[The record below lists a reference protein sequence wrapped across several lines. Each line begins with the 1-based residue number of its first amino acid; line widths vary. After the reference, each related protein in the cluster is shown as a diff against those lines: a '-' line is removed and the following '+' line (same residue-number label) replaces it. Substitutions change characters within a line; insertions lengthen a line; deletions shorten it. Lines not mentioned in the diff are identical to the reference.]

1 MISSEQ
7 KRTVGTM
14 SAARVIHEFETKESL
29 MDSVAEYIVKIGNS
43 AISQRGRFIVA
54 VSGGSMPQQLG
65 SDRLVNAA
73 TDWSR
78 WHVVYA
84 DERFVPTD
92 HADSNHAATHTH
104 WLSRVAIPPANVH
117 TMQFDSAEQSVD
129 RAAQLYESVLE
140 GLFAAQGS
148 DGSDDGVVELD
159 LVLLGLGPDGH
170 TASLFPGHP
179 LLAER
184 DRLVAPISD
193 SPKPPP
199 QRITF
204 TFPLINAARNVAFIA
219 TGAAK
224 QAPLQQIFESADCAL
239 PAALVRPAAT
249 PVVWFVDSD
258 AVGWKKPSL

>member
-1 MISSEQ
+1 MTDSN
-7 KRTVGTM
+7 
-14 SAARVIHEFETKESL
+14 RVIHEFSTKESL
-29 MDSVAEYIVKIGNS
+29 MDGVAEYVVKIANS
-43 AISQRGRFIVA
+43 AIAQRNRFVVA

-65 SDRLVNAA
+65 SDRLVNSA

-84 DERFVPTD
+84 DERFVPLTD
-92 HADSNHAATHTH
+92 ADSNHAATHTH
-104 WLSRVAIPPANVH
+104 LLSRVPIPAANVH
-117 TMQFDSAEQSVD
+117 TLQFDAAEKSVD
-129 RAAQLYESVLE
+129 RAAQLYESALE
-140 GLFAAQGS
+140 ALFDVNAG
-148 DGSDDGVVELD
+148 GPVDGVVELD

-184 DRLVAPISD
+184 DRLIAPIAD

-224 QAPLQQIFESADCAL
+224 QSPLQQIFESADCPL
-239 PAALVRPAAT
+239 PAALVKPVT

-258 AVGWKKPSL
+258 AVGWKKN

>member
-1 MISSEQ
+1 
-7 KRTVGTM
+7 
-14 SAARVIHEFETKESL
+14 
-29 MDSVAEYIVKIGNS
+29 MDGVAEYIVKIANS
-43 AISQRGRFIVA
+43 AIAQRNRFVVA
-54 VSGGSMPQQLG
+54 VSGGSMPQQLA
-65 SDRLVNAA
+65 SDRLIKSA

-84 DERFVPTD
+84 DERFVPLSD
-92 HADSNHAATHTH
+92 ADSNHAATQSHL
-104 WLSRVAIPPANVH
+104 LSRVPIPAANVH
-117 TMQFDSAEQSVD
+117 TLQFDAADHAVD
-129 RAAQLYESVLE
+129 RAAQLYECALE
-140 GLFAAQGS
+140 ALF
-148 DGSDDGVVELD
+148 DDGVVELD

-170 TASLFPGHP
+170 TASLFPGHA

-184 DRLVAPISD
+184 DRLIASIAD

-224 QAPLQQIFESADCAL
+224 QTPLQQIFEHADCPL
-239 PAALVRPAAT
+239 PAALVKPAS

-258 AVGWKKPSL
+258 AVGWKKN